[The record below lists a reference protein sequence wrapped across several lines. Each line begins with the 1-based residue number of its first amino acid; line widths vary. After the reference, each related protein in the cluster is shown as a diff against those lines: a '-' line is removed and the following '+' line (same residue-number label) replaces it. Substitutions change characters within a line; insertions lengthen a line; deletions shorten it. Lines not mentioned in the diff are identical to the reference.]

1 MSRDDRT
8 VPVLTETRLAISF
21 TVTARDPGSRARAGT
36 IATERGEVQTPAFL
50 PVGTAAT
57 VKGVWPFQLKEMGYE
72 CLLANT
78 YHLYLR
84 PGHER
89 IRRLGGV
96 HRFMGWDRPVV
107 TDSGGYQVFSLSS
120 LRTVSDD
127 EVTFRSHI
135 DGSRHLLS
143 PELAVEIQEALGSDV
158 RMVLDE
164 CVEYPAGRKDVEEAV
179 RRTSAWARRS
189 LAASRREEG
198 GLFGIVQGGMVRDLR
213 RRSVEEI
220 CALPFPGYAIGGL
233 SVGEG
238 KERLRE
244 TVEFTAPLLPV
255 EKPRYLMGV
264 GTPEDIRFAVSRGV
278 DLFDCVL
285 PTRNARNGMLFT
297 SAGPVSIKQARYADD
312 PRPPD
317 EACGCPTCLT
327 FSRAYLRHLYLQ
339 REILSSMALTV
350 HNLHYYRQWMERI
363 REAISIGN
371 FGNFVKESPGSGGE

>member
-1 MSRDDRT
+1 MALRFRIGVRGRATLART
-8 VPVLTETRLAISF
+8 GVV
-21 TVTARDPGSRARAGT
+21 
-36 IATERGEVQTPAFL
+36 ATERGEFRTPAFL

-72 CLLANT
+72 CVLAYT

-96 HRFMGWDRPVV
+96 HRFMGRDLPVV

-120 LRTVSDD
+120 LRTVSDE
-127 EVTFRSHI
+127 EVAFRSHI
-135 DGSRHLLS
+135 DGSRHVLS
-143 PELAVEIQEALGSDV
+143 PELAVGIQEALGSDI

-164 CVEYPAGRKDVEEAV
+164 CVEYPAGRREVEEAV
-179 RRTSAWARRS
+179 RRTTAWARRS

-198 GLFGIVQGGMVRDLR
+198 GMFGIVQGGMVPDLR

-220 CALPFPGYAIGGL
+220 CPLPFPVYAIGGV
-233 SVGEG
+233 SVGEPKG
-238 KERLRE
+238 LQRE
-244 TVEFTAPLLPV
+244 TVEFTAPLLPAG
-255 EKPRYLMGV
+255 KPRYLMGV
-264 GTPEDIRFAVSRGV
+264 GTPEDILFAVSRGV

-312 PRPPD
+312 PRPPE

-363 REAISIGN
+363 RGAIS
-371 FGNFVKESPGSGGE
+371 V

>member
-1 MSRDDRT
+1 L
-8 VPVLTETRLAISF
+8 PISF

-57 VKGVWPFQLKEMGYE
+57 VKGVWPFQLAEMGYE
-72 CLLANT
+72 CILANT

-107 TDSGGYQVFSLSS
+107 TDSGGYQIFSLSS

-143 PELAVEIQEALGSDV
+143 PEFAVEIQEALGSDI

-164 CVEYPAGRKDVEEAV
+164 CVEYPAGRRDVEEAV
-179 RRTSAWARRS
+179 RRTSAWARRC

-220 CALPFPGYAIGGL
+220 CALPFPGYAIGGV

-238 KERLRE
+238 KELLRE
-244 TVEFTAPLLPV
+244 TVEFTAPLLPA

-317 EACGCPTCLT
+317 EACGCPTCRT

-350 HNLHYYRQWMERI
+350 HNLHYYRKWMERI
-363 REAISIGN
+363 REAILIGN
-371 FGNFVKESPGSGGE
+371 FGNFVKESPDSGIE

>member
-8 VPVLTETRLAISF
+8 VPVLTEIRLAISF

-50 PVGTAAT
+50 PVGTAGT
-57 VKGVWPFQLKEMGYE
+57 VKGVWPSQLKEMGYE
-72 CLLANT
+72 CVLANT

-135 DGSRHLLS
+135 DGSRHVLS
-143 PELAVEIQEALGSDV
+143 PELAVAIQETLGSDI

-164 CVEYPAGRKDVEEAV
+164 CVEYPAGKREVEEAV

-189 LAASRREEG
+189 LGASRREEG

-238 KERLRE
+238 KERLWE
-244 TVEFTAPLLPV
+244 TVEFTAPLLPA

-317 EACGCPTCLT
+317 EACACPTCRA

-363 REAISIGN
+363 REAISVGN
-371 FGNFVKESPGSGGE
+371 LEHFMKESPGSGGE

>member
-1 MSRDDRT
+1 L
-8 VPVLTETRLAISF
+8 PISF
-21 TVTARDPGSRARAGT
+21 TVTARAPGSRARTGT
-36 IATERGEVQTPAFL
+36 IATERGDIRTPAFL

-57 VKGVWPFQLKEMGYE
+57 VKGVWPSQLKEMGYE
-72 CLLANT
+72 CILANT

-107 TDSGGYQVFSLSS
+107 TDSGGYQVFSLGS

-143 PELAVEIQEALGSDV
+143 PELAVEIQEALGSDI

-164 CVEYPAGRKDVEEAV
+164 CVEYPAGRRDVEEAV

-189 LAASRREEG
+189 LAVSRREEG

-220 CALPFPGYAIGGL
+220 CALPFPGYAIGGV

-238 KERLRE
+238 KERLWE
-244 TVEFTAPLLPV
+244 TVEFTAPLLPA

-317 EACGCPTCLT
+317 EACGCPTCLI

-371 FGNFVKESPGSGGE
+371 FGNFMKESPGSGGE

>member
-1 MSRDDRT
+1 MAIRFRIDVRDRATLART
-8 VPVLTETRLAISF
+8 GVV
-21 TVTARDPGSRARAGT
+21 
-36 IATERGEVQTPAFL
+36 ATERGEFRTPAFL

-72 CLLANT
+72 CVLANT

-120 LRTVSDD
+120 LRTVSDE

-135 DGSRHLLS
+135 DGSRHVLS
-143 PELAVEIQEALGSDV
+143 PELAVGIQEALGSDI

-164 CVEYPAGRKDVEEAV
+164 CVEYPAGRRKVEEAV
-179 RRTSAWARRS
+179 RRTTAWARRS

-198 GLFGIVQGGMVRDLR
+198 GMFGIVQGGMVPDLR

-220 CALPFPGYAIGGL
+220 CPLPFPGYAIGGM
-233 SVGEG
+233 SVGEPKG
-238 KERLRE
+238 LQRE
-244 TVEFTAPLLPV
+244 TVEVTAPLLPAG
-255 EKPRYLMGV
+255 KPRYLMGV
-264 GTPEDIRFAVSRGV
+264 GTPEDILFAVSRGV

-285 PTRNARNGMLFT
+285 PTRNGRNGMLFT
-297 SAGPVSIKQARYADD
+297 SAGPMSIKQARYADD

-317 EACGCPTCLT
+317 EACDCTTCRT

-339 REILSSMALTV
+339 REILCPMALTV

-363 REAISIGN
+363 RGAISVGN
-371 FGNFVKESPGSGGE
+371 LENFVKESPGSGGE